1 MDVGYYTKCNIKL
14 YDDDRGRTT
23 AFYLANGGLMRHC
36 SAGRSSRRGQMQQ
49 LFLVSMC
56 DFGLLLWAHR
66 THTYMSSADSKKR
79 EGGLSTETQEVK
91 DVREASFY
99 LLAREKKKKKPQDT
113 NASQKLLVLQMG
125 NKQQTGH
132 PAGFKYFLSFFL

>member
-79 EGGLSTETQEVK
+79 EGGLSTETHEVK

-99 LLAREKKKKKPQDT
+99 LLARAKKKKKPQDT
-113 NASQKLLVLQMG
+113 NASQKLLVLQM
-125 NKQQTGH
+125 
-132 PAGFKYFLSFFL
+132 